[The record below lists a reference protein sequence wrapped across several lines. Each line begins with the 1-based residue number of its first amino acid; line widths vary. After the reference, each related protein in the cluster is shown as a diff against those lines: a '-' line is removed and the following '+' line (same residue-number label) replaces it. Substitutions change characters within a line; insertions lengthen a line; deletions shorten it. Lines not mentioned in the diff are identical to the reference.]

1 MNEIKQDL
9 NTTQL
14 VGHYKKHVERTYI
27 GACDLM
33 QDDGSYRAVNVT
45 ISGTYRREIFN
56 PGSRGVEK
64 KLVASFEKGGK
75 DFIMNSTNQESV
87 AEIAGSEMVHD
98 WVGTRITL
106 YVQKNVPVGKKKVDA
121 IRVKRPIAEPQQ
133 QAANG

>member
-1 MNEIKQDL
+1 MKEIKQDL
-9 NTTQL
+9 NTNQL

-33 QDDGSYRAVNVT
+33 LDDGTYRTVNVT

-64 KLVASFEKGGK
+64 KLVASFSKGDK
-75 DFIMNSTNQESV
+75 DFIMNATNQESV
-87 AEIAGSEMVHD
+87 ARVAGSDMVHD
-98 WVGTRITL
+98 WVGTQITL
-106 YVQKNVPVGKKKVDA
+106 YVEKNVPVGKKRVDA
-121 IRVKRPIAEPQQ
+121 IRVMAPVANTQQ